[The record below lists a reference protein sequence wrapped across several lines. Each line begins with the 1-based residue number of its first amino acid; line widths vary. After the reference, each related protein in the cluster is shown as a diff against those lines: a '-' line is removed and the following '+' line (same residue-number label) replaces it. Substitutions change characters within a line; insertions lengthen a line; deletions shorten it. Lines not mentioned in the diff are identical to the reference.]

1 MLNDQDHKQAK
12 IETRLTAN
20 KRGFRPTF
28 GFLAT
33 FGDVIGGQGYAVHV
47 SRETRTATHKHLPRV
62 HASRLRLDRAVM
74 RPEGLHRLVRAHA
87 DLEPGPVLH
96 GEPAGSGG

>member
-1 MLNDQDHKQAK
+1 M
-12 IETRLTAN
+12 R
-20 KRGFRPTF
+20 
-28 GFLAT
+28 FLAT
-33 FGDVIGGQGYAVHV
+33 FGDVMRGQGYAVHV
-47 SRETRTATHKHLPRV
+47 SRETRTAIHKHLPRV